1 MPIETF
7 HETDEDREVEKEI
20 ARVFAEKWGL
30 DFFKLP
36 QNHALDVTF
45 HRKGSRKPVIWGE
58 CRNRNHAF
66 GQYPDVWCSLRKVE
80 FSDWLRTQNHQTR
93 FLVRWKCGTHAWIDL
108 MAPDEYVVAG
118 RSKEKMRNE
127 EDVEPLAVF
136 KIERFEVIKNAGE
149 GSVEEA

>member
-36 QNHALDVTF
+36 QNHTLDVTF
-45 HRKGSRKPVIWGE
+45 HRKGNRKPVIWGE

-66 GQYPDVWCSLRKVE
+66 GQYPDVWCSLRKVQ

-136 KIERFEVIKNAGE
+136 KIERFEVIKDAGKESTE
-149 GSVEEA
+149 GS